1 MGDGEPHL
9 MTQSA
14 AWPVILGHLV
24 PATGYKPGWTFELRT
39 MDRGQNCHGLTL
51 VITVQVEDSRHEDRL
66 IGVAHYMPVPA
77 AAYDERAWRR
87 WLFDQVLL
95 VEAHEAMEF
104 FTIDGDRPFEP
115 VHQPGA
121 NPYSVTELA
130 TDLERRTSFRG
141 ILDDRRR

>member
-1 MGDGEPHL
+1 
-9 MTQSA
+9 MTQA
-14 AWPVILGHLV
+14 AEWPVLLEHMV
-24 PATGYKPGWTFELRT
+24 DVTGYKHGWTFELRD
-39 MDRGQNCHGLTL
+39 MSRGQGCSGLTL

-77 AAYDERAWRR
+77 AAYDGRAWRR

-104 FTIDGDRPFEP
+104 FTIGGERPFEP
-115 VHQPGA
+115 VHKPGA
-121 NPYSVTELA
+121 NPYTVTELA

-141 ILDDRRR
+141 ILDDRRP